1 MRRPFTAVVVVLIV
15 ILSFGVLRM
24 RSKPAPSPAPPAV
37 QQQDTAQ
44 SAARELDDPTIVAIF
59 DIANTNDI
67 ETGTLAMQR
76 GQSKEVRDFGAMIV
90 RDHRGMQQTGRDL
103 AKKLGVT
110 PTPPPE
116 GPFSLKHKAAM
127 QMLREVKTAEFDQAF
142 LKHEAS
148 YHAEVIQLVTETLL
162 PAIVNAEL
170 KALVVKV
177 SPVFEAHRAGA
188 DGLSKRLA
196 K

>member
-1 MRRPFTAVVVVLIV
+1 VTTTL
-15 ILSFGVLRM
+15 LSAIKNGELKELVTTVA
-24 RSKPAPSPAPPAV
+24 PALQAHM
-37 QQQDTAQ
+37 
-44 SAARELDDPTIVAIF
+44 L
-59 DIANTNDI
+59 
-67 ETGTLAMQR
+67 
-76 GQSKEVRDFGAMIV
+76 
-90 RDHRGMQQTGRDL
+90 
-103 AKKLGVT
+103 
-110 PTPPPE
+110 
-116 GPFSLKHKAAM
+116 AAM
-127 QMLREVKTAEFDQAF
+127 KMLREVKTAEFDQAF

-188 DGLSKRLA
+188 DALSKRLA